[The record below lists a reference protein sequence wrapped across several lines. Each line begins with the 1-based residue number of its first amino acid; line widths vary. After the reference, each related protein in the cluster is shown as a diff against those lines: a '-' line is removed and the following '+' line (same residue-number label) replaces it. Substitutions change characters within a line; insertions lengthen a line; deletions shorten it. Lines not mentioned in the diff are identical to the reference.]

1 MIFFCPLT
9 CCTTRWRSCLID
21 GNTKYQIRL
30 ILSQHR
36 KKWKNWKIANALW
49 MIAKLRNGKMIW
61 LKERW
66 FAWKITSAFGNS
78 TQFSNFSQE
87 QSFGM
92 FQHYA
97 ITHHGNGRM
106 DTCLEVKFWP
116 FLSEILDPQQIVFKS
131 SAILEFLVNLFRND
145 ARKSGNVAIWK
156 SWKDHIFFSPPIHD
170 ILRTAKTAQ
179 RWHED

>member
-1 MIFFCPLT
+1 
-9 CCTTRWRSCLID
+9 
-21 GNTKYQIRL
+21 
-30 ILSQHR
+30 
-36 KKWKNWKIANALW
+36 
-49 MIAKLRNGKMIW
+49 MIW

-145 ARKSGNVAIWK
+145 ARKTGNVALWK
-156 SWKDHIFFSPPIHD
+156 SWKDHIFFATH
-170 ILRTAKTAQ
+170 LRHLGGGKYYTKVASIITVSQGWGMARQLARSQMKNLQ
-179 RWHED
+179 RKEHATLIAGLENKAGYMATLVA